1 MACVPRWTQVRWRTP
16 SRAQRHLVT
25 KVAPTI
31 VDDNERMP
39 TKWTKVPPPLRRAIA
54 EAPQSWAAVAA
65 ARRATRGDL
74 RILAFHGVPDFK
86 RFADLLDAVT
96 AQYVP
101 VSASQVERALGGE
114 ELLPP
119 YPVWFTFDDGLPSTF
134 AAGELLAR
142 HGVRATA
149 FVCPGVLDTDRLLWF
164 QVRQRCLELYLLTD
178 EDPRF
183 ALSRLKSLND
193 AERRAE
199 TDVLQL
205 RLVAAG
211 ATSPRQADQRMLE
224 TWIAQGHDI
233 GNHTWDHPMLDQCSP
248 EDPARPG
255 VPSASRT
262 RIQGDLTALPGLP
275 QWEWVIG
282 RGRRCRRTRVWR
294 FGPVQPQVDTAGCR
308 SEPPLS
314 PEDGRHRWATQGS
327 QYSVGRPS
335 RGRASASRALDLSV
349 TGVVRAGSTVPRR
362 VTVVE
367 W

>member
-1 MACVPRWTQVRWRTP
+1 
-16 SRAQRHLVT
+16 LVT

-248 EDPARPG
+248 EDQRDQVFRAHHALESRGISPRFLAYPNGNGSSVAGDAAAELGYGGSVLFNHKLTRLDADRNRLSRLRMDATAGRRRAASILSGAHPAA
-255 VPSASRT
+255 VH
-262 RIQGDLTALPGLP
+262 LLPGL
-275 QWEWVIG
+275 
-282 RGRRCRRTRVWR
+282 
-294 FGPVQPQVDTAGCR
+294 
-308 SEPPLS
+308 
-314 PEDGRHRWATQGS
+314 
-327 QYSVGRPS
+327 
-335 RGRASASRALDLSV
+335 
-349 TGVVRAGSTVPRR
+349 
-362 VTVVE
+362 
-367 W
+367 